1 MLGSRVYRS
10 LSPGT
15 HYFPEGVEKLELLVA
30 APLQVLFKRRAL
42 GCRVAARSP
51 GEIPEGLLKEA
62 AFVSR
67 LKGLKRHTSM
77 GQKLKR

>member
-30 APLQVLFKRRAL
+30 APLQDGVHWAAEWLQDHLEKSQRAYWRRQHLYHAL
-42 GCRVAARSP
+42 
-51 GEIPEGLLKEA
+51 KD
-62 AFVSR
+62 
-67 LKGLKRHTSM
+67 
-77 GQKLKR
+77 